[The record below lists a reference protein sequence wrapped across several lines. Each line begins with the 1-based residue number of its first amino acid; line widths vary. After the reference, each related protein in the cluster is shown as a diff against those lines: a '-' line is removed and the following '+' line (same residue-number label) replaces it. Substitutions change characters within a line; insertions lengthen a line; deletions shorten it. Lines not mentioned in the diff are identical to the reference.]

1 MGGKNRPRS
10 RAVDDRFTPLQPVL
24 RRVFFFL
31 FFLFFFFFEFER
43 RRRRGVEVR
52 GESAKKASEKFSAGR
67 FKVYRPSHL
76 VVGGTGADIAVEE
89 TIAIELGVYLRRVA
103 RGEDA

>member
-10 RAVDDRFTPLQPVL
+10 RAVDDRFIPLQSVL

-31 FFLFFFFFEFER
+31 VFFFFEYER

-52 GESAKKASEKFSAGR
+52 GESAKKAGEKFSAGR
-67 FKVYRPSHL
+67 FKIYRPSHL
-76 VVGGTGADIAVEE
+76 AVGGTGADIAVEE

>member
-10 RAVDDRFTPLQPVL
+10 RAVDDRFTPLQSVL

-31 FFLFFFFFEFER
+31 VFFFFEYER

-67 FKVYRPSHL
+67 FKIYRPSHL
-76 VVGGTGADIAVEE
+76 AVGGTGADIAVEE

>member
-1 MGGKNRPRS
+1 MGGENRPRS
-10 RAVDDRFTPLQPVL
+10 RAVDDRLTPLQSVL

-31 FFLFFFFFEFER
+31 VVFFFEFER
-43 RRRRGVEVR
+43 RRRRGVEAR

-67 FKVYRPSHL
+67 FKIYRPSHL
-76 VVGGTGADIAVEE
+76 AVGGTGADIAVEE

>member
-10 RAVDDRFTPLQPVL
+10 RAVDDRFTPLQSVL

-31 FFLFFFFFEFER
+31 VVFLFFFEYER

-67 FKVYRPSHL
+67 FKIHRPSHL
-76 VVGGTGADIAVEE
+76 AVGGTGADIAVEE

>member
-1 MGGKNRPRS
+1 MGGENRPRS
-10 RAVDDRFTPLQPVL
+10 RAVDDRFTPLQSVL

-31 FFLFFFFFEFER
+31 VVFFFEFER
-43 RRRRGVEVR
+43 RRRRGVEAR

-67 FKVYRPSHL
+67 FKIYRPSHL
-76 VVGGTGADIAVEE
+76 AVGGTGADIAVEE